1 MLTECFVYVMSSEH
15 LVYTCNNFWIF
26 HVIFTECFVWHIN
39 IIYVVTST
47 GWCLCH
53 INWMFCMSYQRNVHW
68 MLCNTNRIVLFVIT
82 TECLFVMST
91 KCFQVLSC
99 LTNVLYVISAESIKR
114 YDKDRGQSSI
124 TWDWKKKQRSQQ
136 RKKHVVFWFALISIP
151 FSTYNTCTN
160 FDFHTHASCI

>member
-124 TWDWKKKQRSQQ
+124 TWDWKKKTTIPTAKETRGVLICFD
-136 RKKHVVFWFALISIP
+136 KHTL
-151 FSTYNTCTN
+151 
-160 FDFHTHASCI
+160 FHV